1 MFCLFCCNNLTTFTY
16 YRRCT
21 IAIICTAMFCFCCCY
36 RTAVILAHLPMTSIV
51 FCPGGTKPMACLCW
65 KCLLADRAGRFLC
78 AVAVIY
84 CVICIYCNRQIN
96 AVSFTICQC
105 YCLCAICRRHSI
117 STVSVRCK
125 YFISCHYLC
134 IIRRSHFKLCVL
146 TVHSIIFNSVYY
158 CIWIYRFIIICNCLC
173 I

>member
-1 MFCLFCCNNLTTFTY
+1 MFCLCCCNNLTAFTH

-21 IAIICTAMFCFCCCY
+21 ITIICTAMFCFCCY

-65 KCLLADRAGRFLC
+65 KCLLADRAGRFPR
-78 AVAVIY
+78 AIAIIY